1 MPFSR
6 GIRLG
11 VIRSRIGILGFSTS
25 DVILGL
31 FLIFGSSICT
41 SCMCRFYP
49 GNEAVS
55 SVGEV

>member
-6 GIRLG
+6 DIRLG

-41 SCMCRFYP
+41 YYTCRFYP
-49 GNEAVS
+49 GNEAVF